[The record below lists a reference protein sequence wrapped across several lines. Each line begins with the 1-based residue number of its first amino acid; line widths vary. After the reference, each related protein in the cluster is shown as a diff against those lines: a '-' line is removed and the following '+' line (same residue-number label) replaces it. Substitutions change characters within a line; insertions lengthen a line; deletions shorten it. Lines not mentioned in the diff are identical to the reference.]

1 MSDQLAVDA
10 CEVPEA
16 ERPWFLAAQVGPG
29 HAFRFL
35 CLMEVWMSVLSTDHR
50 GGGSRF
56 VALSNGGFFAA
67 PATKVPMHVAAE
79 NGFEGVLSAEAAGIV
94 ATLYALC
101 HLAEEV
107 EDDNVTMKYH
117 LLRDFAMR
125 EHVEAPSIA
134 RAID

>member
-1 MSDQLAVDA
+1 MSEQLAIEA

-35 CLMEVWMSVLSTDHR
+35 CLTEVWMSMLSRDHS
-50 GGGSRF
+50 GGDSRF
-56 VALSNGGFFAA
+56 VALSNGGFFVA
-67 PATKVPMHVAAE
+67 PVTKAPMHVAAE

-107 EDDNVTMKYH
+107 EDDNVTTKYH
-117 LLRDFAMR
+117 SLRDFAIH
-125 EHVEAPSIA
+125 EHAEASSIA